1 MNPKKTERRIKWQP
15 VHIEN
20 RLDNLTQTIARTRRL
35 TPENKT
41 RLHGKL
47 ERWQE
52 QLDEI
57 NEGIRYIKKKL
68 TPKLEKELGLKIKNK
83 EILIAAMFQPSTKNL
98 FLELD
103 IQYRGENNPFEDDGF
118 ENLISLSESAKR
130 FALLGDASISM
141 AVIYH
146 LWKDSDEDV
155 GKLTQDKSSI
165 VSNEHM
171 ADLCDRWGLYEHRIH
186 FDPETPSKGEI
197 IHDKGT
203 LVEAIYGIIQM
214 EQGFEQVLKN
224 IDHLL

>member
-1 MNPKKTERRIKWQP
+1 MKPKKTQRVIKWKP

-20 RLDNLTQTIARTRRL
+20 RLDTLSQTIARTKRR

-52 QLDEI
+52 QIDEI
-57 NEGIRYIKKKL
+57 NVRIRYIKKTL
-68 TPKLEKELGLKIKNK
+68 GPKLEKELDLKIKTK
-83 EILIAAMFQPSTKNL
+83 ERLIAAMFQPSTKNL
-98 FLELD
+98 FLELGT
-103 IQYRGENNPFEDDGF
+103 QYRGKNNPFEDEGF
-118 ENLISLSESAKR
+118 DALILLSESAKR
-130 FALLGDASISM
+130 FALLGDAAISM

-146 LWKDSDEDV
+146 LWQTPAEDV

-197 IHDKGT
+197 EHDKGT
-203 LVEAIYGIIQM
+203 LVEAIYGIIQI
-214 EQGFEQVLKN
+214 EQGFEQVLNN
-224 IDHLL
+224 IDHLF